1 MVGSEESHQH
11 WHLDDLNDSGS
22 IDIEMSPGLVEVGL
36 KISLEGGTSESLMG
50 GKDLLR
56 GSSGGGWVHEELA
69 GWETFLGLEL
79 EGEVKDHGS
88 HEDVV
93 VVRGESG
100 WDNSGVLLLSEH
112 ASGTSVE
119 VFLLLWVLDWDL
131 EKHGV
136 LHFTSTFVGDGT
148 VHVEEGNGVGGGED
162 GSNSEGIFHFFFKIY
177 SVKIL
182 IYK

>member
-1 MVGSEESHQH
+1 LVRGEESHEH

-22 IDIEMSPGLVEVGL
+22 IDIKMSPGLVEVGL
-36 KISLEGGTSESLMG
+36 KISLEGSTLEFFMG
-50 GKDLLR
+50 GKDLL
-56 GSSGGGWVHEELA
+56 GSSSGGGWVHEELA

-93 VVRGESG
+93 VVGGESS

-119 VFLLLWVLDWDL
+119 VLQLLWVLDWNLD
-131 EKHGV
+131 EHGV
-136 LHFTSTFVGDGT
+136 LHLTSTLVGDGT
-148 VHVEEGNGVGGGED
+148 VHVEEGDGIGGCED
-162 GSNSEGIFHFFFKIY
+162 GSNSKGVFHFSLNLFR
-177 SVKIL
+177 
-182 IYK
+182 